1 MYIGKAWKGWT
12 NQRCKVLWF
21 GNVPDLK
28 LNTTK
33 PTAME
38 KLGISN
44 LYIRT
49 VSMLKCSARVPGFLK
64 GKGSWCLQK
73 SMGWPWS
80 SSFSISVAI
89 SEAISVSCTVAK
101 APGSR

>member
-38 KLGISN
+38 KLGIFESVHP
-44 LYIRT
+44 YSQY
-49 VSMLKCSARVPGFLK
+49 VEMLS
-64 GKGSWCLQK
+64 KGSW
-73 SMGWPWS
+73 
-80 SSFSISVAI
+80 
-89 SEAISVSCTVAK
+89 VS
-101 APGSR
+101 